1 MRKTILILLVVI
13 MALFASGCT
22 EESDD
27 TTGDM
32 KETVAGEPD
41 DTAGDMKETVVI
53 GSKLFQESYIL
64 AHMTALMLED
74 AGYKTDVKQGLG
86 GTFVN
91 YEALK
96 GGQIHVYAEYTGT
109 AYSQILNLKQ
119 LDDWDRQVV
128 YDATEKGLMEQDRV
142 MVVSNLGF
150 EDAYAIA
157 VREDWALENNITK
170 ISDLKPYAA
179 EMTIGTDP
187 EFATR
192 EDGLP
197 RIKDVYGIEFRDYKQ
212 AVSTVAYEA
221 IRNNDVDAIS
231 AYTTD
236 TRNEVFELRVL
247 EDDKDALPPYDAIL
261 IVTEQFAEENP
272 EAVAAMQKLDG
283 AIDTDA
289 MRQLNYQFDIE
300 KKQPRDI
307 AHQFLVDE
315 GLLGE

>member
-22 EESDD
+22 EEPAD
-27 TTGDM
+27 T
-32 KETVAGEPD
+32 EE
-41 DTAGDMKETVVI
+41 MKETVVI

-64 AHMTALMLED
+64 AHMTALVLED
-74 AGYKTDVKQGLG
+74 AGYDTDVKQGLG

-96 GGQIHVYAEYTGT
+96 AGQIHVYAEYTGT
-109 AYSQILNLKQ
+109 AYSQILNLSQ

-128 YDATEKGLMEQDRV
+128 YDATETGLMEQDGV
-142 MVVSNLGF
+142 IVISNLGF

-157 VREDWALENNITK
+157 VKEDWAAENNVTK
-170 ISDLKPYAA
+170 ISDLEPYAA
-179 EMTIGTDP
+179 ELTIGTDP

-197 RIKDVYGIEFRDYKQ
+197 RINDVYGIDFMDYKQ
-212 AVSTVAYEA
+212 AVATVMYEA
-221 IRNNDVDAIS
+221 IKSDEVEVIS

-247 EDDKDALPPYDAIL
+247 QDDKNALPPYDAIL

-300 KKQPRDI
+300 QKEPRDI
-307 AHQFLVDE
+307 AYQFLVDE
-315 GLLGE
+315 GLIGE